1 MFWLGLKNY
10 CLSLKNHWKLGII
23 IFLALTV
30 ILYVLISPLGET
42 TDFPINSIYTVK
54 KGTGLNSLAMD
65 LKDKNIIKSPF
76 YFKVFSVLFGGT
88 KGIIAGDYVL
98 DEPEG
103 VISLAQRISHGDFKL
118 VPVKITFPEGL
129 NIFEMSK
136 LISDKFSMISKQ
148 DFLTAA
154 SQSEGY
160 LFPDTYLFLPNI
172 TAEKMV
178 MEMKDNYQKNIFTIA
193 DLMKNFKKSES
204 DIIKMASI
212 LEEEARTEETRRIVA
227 DILWRRIAIG
237 MPLQVDASFKYINGK
252 VTKDLS
258 LDDLKNNSP
267 YNSYVYKG
275 LPPTPISNPGLEAI
289 KDALTP
295 IKTDY
300 LYFLTDREGEMH
312 YAKTFAEH
320 VRNKEMYLK

>member
-42 TDFPINSIYTVK
+42 IDFPINSIYTVK